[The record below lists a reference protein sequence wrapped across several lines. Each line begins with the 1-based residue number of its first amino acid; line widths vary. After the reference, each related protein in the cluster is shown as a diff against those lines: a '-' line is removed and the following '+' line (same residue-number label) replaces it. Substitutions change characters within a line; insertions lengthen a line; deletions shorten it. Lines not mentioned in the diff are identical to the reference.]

1 LHLSVIDWPIDG
13 AGDGLKMVT
22 SASLSEF
29 FSNLQAPDF
38 EAHPLQPAGPQQKD
52 VTPNRTNG
60 CLNPD
65 QSEQFLEPYN
75 Y

>member
-22 SASLSEF
+22 SASLSECF
-29 FSNLQAPDF
+29 FPIFKHVYDITDL
-38 EAHPLQPAGPQQKD
+38 EAHPLHPAGPQQKD

-65 QSEQFLEPYN
+65 
-75 Y
+75 